1 MPAKSKKQ
9 FKKMHL
15 LYKQGKIT
23 KKQLDEFVHGVD
35 YKSLPARKTQKR
47 RAKRGGK

>member
-1 MPAKSKKQ
+1 MPAKSKAQ

-23 KKQLDEFVHGVD
+23 KAELDDFVKKVN
-35 YKSLPARKTQKR
+35 YKKLKKRKSK
-47 RAKRGGK
+47 